1 MKKRVGGAKHRK
13 QNLPEESLNTADAS
27 TPKPKRKTKR
37 ALEVELSYAQHV
49 ISEQSY
55 RLAEGAKRFE
65 VEKKEWQ
72 TQRANRQLEMQA
84 KVVESAAHMI
94 ESLARMVGG
103 DGF

>member
-1 MKKRVGGAKHRK
+1 MKKRAGGVKHPK
-13 QNLPEESLNTADAS
+13 QNLPESLMDDAG
-27 TPKPKRKTKR
+27 TPRPKRKTNR

-49 ISEQSY
+49 ISEQTN
-55 RLAEGAKRFE
+55 RLVSNARQFDA
-65 VEKKEWQ
+65 EKKEWQ